1 MNWLIELAAQ
11 VALEKGL
18 DPEGARAHMRAWLHT
33 DRGDF
38 LRLEERKFLAWSRIY
53 GAQ

>member
-1 MNWLIELAAQ
+1 MTWLIELAAQ

-18 DPEGARAHMRAWLHT
+18 DPEDARTHMRAWLRT
-33 DRGDF
+33 DRADF
-38 LRLEERKFLAWSRIY
+38 LRLEERKMLYWMRTY

>member
-1 MNWLIELAAQ
+1 VTWLIELAAQ

-18 DPEGARAHMRAWLHT
+18 DPEGARAHMRAWLKT

-38 LRLEERKFLAWSRIY
+38 LRLEERKFLAWSQIY
-53 GAQ
+53 A

>member
-1 MNWLIELAAQ
+1 MTWLIELAAQ

-38 LRLEERKFLAWSRIY
+38 LRLEERKFIAWTRIY
-53 GAQ
+53 A